1 MSEEEQTSPMMDK
14 DKEPV
19 PDGTGSAPS
28 DGKKSRLDRIK
39 RIKMGKKVK
48 SVSVNGKCSSRVW
61 CIVE

>member
-48 SVSVNGKCSSRVW
+48 SVSVNGKC
-61 CIVE
+61 